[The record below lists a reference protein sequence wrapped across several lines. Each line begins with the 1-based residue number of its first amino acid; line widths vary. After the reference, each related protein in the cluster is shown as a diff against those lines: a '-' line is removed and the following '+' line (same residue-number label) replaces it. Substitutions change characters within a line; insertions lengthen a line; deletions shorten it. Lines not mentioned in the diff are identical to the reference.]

1 MSTPSTKQKHLG
13 KRLAHGL
20 LKRSKGQLMSL
31 AKLKKHAQEI
41 VSGLWLGE
49 RWACRYAREVGF
61 KTICVLENPCS
72 AEDCFHAPILAIDS
86 SIRLHDRATPL
97 TVEEYCSLIR
107 IRCDTHLLRK
117 AHQAIDELLK
127 TSPVL
132 VHCLAGRE
140 RSPLVVA
147 TWLCER
153 HCLTLGDAYKLIM
166 SKRPIVEKRDF
177 WLES

>member
-1 MSTPSTKQKHLG
+1 MG
-13 KRLAHGL
+13 K
-20 LKRSKGQLMSL
+20 SKLEL
-31 AKLKKHAQEI
+31 HAQEI
-41 VSGLWLGE
+41 VPNIWLGG
-49 RWACRYAREVGF
+49 RWACRYAHEAGF
-61 KTICVLENPCS
+61 RTVCVLENPCRV
-72 AEDCFHAPILAIDS
+72 ADCFHAPILAIES
-86 SIRLHDRATPL
+86 SGFRDRTTPL

-107 IRCDTHLLRK
+107 IRCDTQLLK
-117 AHQAIDELLK
+117 TAHQAMDEFLK

-153 HCLTLGDAYKLIM
+153 NGMTLGEAYKLIM

-177 WLES
+177 WLEDARTNPH